1 MCIRVAGLGEVLW
14 DLLPS
19 GPQLGGAPANF
30 AGHARALG
38 AQAAVISRV
47 GNDDLGREIVRR
59 LSEAGV
65 ATDAIG
71 VDPDL
76 PTGTVSVRLTA
87 DGQPQF
93 TISSNVAWDRI
104 EAGEAAFRAVGA
116 CDVVCFGTLAQRD
129 ERSRQ
134 GMGEILDST
143 PRNAVRLLDINLRA
157 PFVQSEIVKQS
168 LVRANVLK
176 LNEQEL
182 PIVADML
189 GLAAGSVSDRLRQ
202 LIDRFSLRLVALTR
216 GAGGSLL
223 RSASGQVSEHAGTNV
238 EVVDA
243 VGAGDAFTAAMIL
256 GYLRGWDLGRIGR
269 QANEVAAFVCTQ
281 PGATPS
287 LPPSL
292 VEQFRS
298 GSKSPAGKA
307 PTSLSGIKPE
317 VNPQG

>member
-30 AGHARALG
+30 AGHARA
-38 AQAAVISRV
+38 
-47 GNDDLGREIVRR
+47 
-59 LSEAGV
+59 
-65 ATDAIG
+65 
-71 VDPDL
+71 DL

-176 LNEQEL
+176 LN
-182 PIVADML
+182 DML